1 MKEQDFTSQE
11 GSSASVKL
19 SIIIP
24 TFNRRDVL
32 FYCLKSLSNQSFPVD
47 NFEVLVIDDGSTED
61 IPSLI
66 KEFNQSLFIR
76 YFRQDKKGQ
85 ASAENLGIKHAA
97 GEILL
102 FLDNDMIS
110 TPGLVEEHF
119 NFHQK
124 YKNYIIRG
132 SYANT
137 SDYINPESAS
147 EGRFYSSAFFINGN
161 VSMTKEILFKAGMFD
176 EQFSSYGWL
185 DLELGVRLK
194 KIGAKAITNEKAF
207 TYHYQKNFVIE
218 DLAAIYK
225 KEVERGHMGV
235 LFYLKHPCLKVK
247 LATMNPLVIFIGSLL
262 YKCDW
267 LNPLKGGKIL
277 YFLYNHK
284 MNWLF
289 KQVVNLVA
297 MSWYS
302 FGVREALVRVKRGN
316 II

>member
-1 MKEQDFTSQE
+1 MKEKDFTVQE
-11 GSSASVKL
+11 GSFTSVKV

-24 TFNRRDVL
+24 TFNRRDLL
-32 FYCLKSLSNQSFPVD
+32 FYCLKSLSNQTFPGD

-61 IPSLI
+61 ISSLI
-66 KEFNQSLFIR
+66 KEFNQNLSIR

-97 GEILL
+97 GEIIL

-110 TPGLVEEHF
+110 TPVLVEEHF
-119 NFHQK
+119 KSHQI

-137 SDYINPESAS
+137 SDYINPEGAS

-161 VSMTKEILFKAGMFD
+161 VSMTKKLLLKAGMFD
-176 EQFSSYGWL
+176 EDFSGYGWL

-235 LFYLKHPCLKVK
+235 LFYFKHPCLKVK
-247 LATMNPLVIFIGSLL
+247 LATMNPLVMFIGFLL

-277 YFLYNHK
+277 SFLYNNK
-284 MNWLF
+284 LNWLF
-289 KQVVNLVA
+289 RHAVNLAA

-302 FGVREALVRVKRGN
+302 SGVREALIGIKHENV
-316 II
+316 I